1 MNVKLVLNKRRNL
14 TMRGQIKTFL
24 LYSSIILLPVV
35 LFAGCSSSKLI
46 DSWKDQTYKRGTMK
60 NVLVLAIN
68 NNKAKRRIWED
79 SYVEALK
86 EKRIKA
92 TPSYRYYPNDVPEE
106 KDIPD
111 LFKENYDGIVLIQK
125 VSEENKK
132 YRVPG
137 QLYYMPL
144 NYGFGFRRWYGMGY
158 RVLRTPGY
166 IERETVT
173 QIETTLWEPSEDGKM
188 IWSAITES
196 VNPSSPRSFSKEVS
210 DLVVPKMIRD
220 RIILT
225 GRK

>member
-1 MNVKLVLNKRRNL
+1 MNGK
-14 TMRGQIKTFL
+14 IKIFL
-24 LYSSIILLPVV
+24 LYSTIVLFSAV

-46 DSWKDQTYKRGTMK
+46 DSWKDQSYRRGKMK

-68 NNKAKRRIWED
+68 NNKIKRRIWED
-79 SYVEALK
+79 SYVEAL
-86 EKRIKA
+86 RAQGIKA

-111 LFKENYDGIVLIQK
+111 LFKENNYDGIVLVQK
-125 VSEENKK
+125 ADEQTKK

-137 QLYYMPL
+137 QFYYMPL

-158 RVLRTPGY
+158 GVLRTRGY
-166 IERETVT
+166 IEREVIT

-196 VNPSSPRSFSKEVS
+196 VNPSSPKIFSKEVS
-210 DLVVPKMIRD
+210 ELVIPKMIRD
-220 RIILT
+220 QIIVP
-225 GRK
+225 RSRRR